1 MKIKQISVFIEN
13 KTGRLHDVAK
23 VLSDNKINIRALS
36 LAETSD
42 FGVLR
47 MIVDK
52 PDEAVKVI
60 KTNNFTVKITEV
72 VAVEVPDKIGGLA
85 GVLKIVDSASI
96 NIEYM
101 YAFVEKKHENAILIF
116 RFDKLGDVLETLKK
130 KGLKILTEKEV
141 LSL

>member
-1 MKIKQISVFIEN
+1 MQIKQISVFIEN
-13 KTGRLHDVAK
+13 KAGRLHDVAK

-60 KTNNFTVKITEV
+60 KANNFTVRITEV
-72 VAVEVPDKIGGLA
+72 VAVEVPDKVGGLA
-85 GVLKIVDSASI
+85 GVLKIMDSANI

-101 YAFVEKKHENAILIF
+101 YAFVEKKTRKRHTDF
-116 RFDKLGDVLETLKK
+116 PF
-130 KGLKILTEKEV
+130 
-141 LSL
+141 